1 MNAHPPT
8 MVDTHPGVI
17 PWLASAGPLHS
28 LLATVPFF
36 VVDGW
41 LIARGPSPSGWAVVA
56 CIVLGIVA
64 WTFFEYAVHR
74 WLYHNRFSHPRMRW
88 FMEAF
93 HLHHHRFLSD
103 HRVLNAGLLSWPN
116 SLLFFALF
124 AVVMP
129 SLAHTAVAHTAMT
142 ASYVGYEYV
151 HFQIHNKKHDRGYFR
166 FIQRYHLFHHE
177 KKWTVNFANTS
188 TLWDRIFGTYD
199 ARYQQFEV
207 SEAMAATFI
216 TSLRAGHVVT
226 SSHNDVGS
234 AHNRDTAPSSA
245 AP

>member
-1 MNAHPPT
+1 

-36 VVDGW
+36 VFDGW
-41 LIARGPSPSGWAVVA
+41 LIARGPLPSMVAMVA
-56 CIVLGIVA
+56 CLVVGGVA

-74 WLYHNRFSHPRMRW
+74 WLYHTRFQHPRVRW

-93 HLHHHRFLSD
+93 HLHHHRFLDD

-116 SLLFFALF
+116 SVLFFAIY

-129 SLAHTAVAHTAMT
+129 TWAHAATAHAAMT
-142 ASYVGYEYV
+142 LSYVGYEYV
-151 HFQIHNKKHDRGYFR
+151 HFQIHNKKHSRGYFA

-177 KKWTVNFANTS
+177 KKWSVNFANTS
-188 TLWDRIFGTYD
+188 TVWDRIFGTYD
-199 ARYQQFEV
+199 GRYQQFKI
-207 SEAMAATFI
+207 SEALEATFI
-216 TSLRAGHVVT
+216 CSQRRSTAVPGLHTGVT
-226 SSHNDVGS
+226 P
-234 AHNRDTAPSSA
+234 TATTPLP
-245 AP
+245 APHPPGDGQR